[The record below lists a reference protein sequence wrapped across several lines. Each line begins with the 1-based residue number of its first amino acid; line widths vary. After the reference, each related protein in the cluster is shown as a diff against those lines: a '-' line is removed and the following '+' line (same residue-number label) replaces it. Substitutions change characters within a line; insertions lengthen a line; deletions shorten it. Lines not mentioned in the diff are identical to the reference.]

1 MESQSEAV
9 GVLQR
14 LVGIDSVN
22 PDLVAGAVGERMIA
36 AWCADWLSLRGF
48 EVHRLGDCPGRPTIV
63 GIRRGT
69 GGGRSLMLNGHLDTV
84 GVGGY
89 AGDAFSGE
97 LRDGR
102 VHGRGA
108 FDMKGGVAAILVAA
122 ARATGATGLG
132 SEVAGSP
139 GAGSPGAGSPGAGA
153 AEVRVGAGPDR
164 ASVLAGDVIVTLVAD
179 EEFGSLGTMAV
190 LRRFR
195 ADAAIVAEPSEL
207 CLTLAHRGF
216 AWFEVELT
224 GLAAHGSQPE
234 RGVDAI
240 AHAGLVLRALDELRA
255 EILASPAHPLLG
267 HGTVR
272 VSTIAGGTDAAT
284 VAAACTLT
292 IERRMLPRQSPDQV
306 EAELRGLLERL
317 ADGVAGFRFRLT
329 RLVARA
335 AFEADPQWPIV
346 RTLSAHATRVL
357 GHRPEV
363 RGEPFWT
370 DAGLLHE
377 AGIPC
382 LVVGVDGGGAHAD
395 TEWADAASV
404 DALTEILTG
413 TIADFCA

>member
-1 MESQSEAV
+1 MESQSETV

-22 PDLVAGAVGERMIA
+22 PELVAGAAGERMIA
-36 AWCADWLSLRGF
+36 AWCADWLSVRGF
-48 EVHRLGDCPGRPTIV
+48 EVHRLEEHPGRPTIV

-69 GGGRSLMLNGHLDTV
+69 GGGSSLMLNGHLDTV

-89 AGDAFSGE
+89 AGDPFSGE

-102 VHGRGA
+102 VSGRGA

-122 ARATGATGLG
+122 ARATGAEAAATGPAATG
-132 SEVAGSP
+132 REATGR
-139 GAGSPGAGSPGAGA
+139 AGA
-153 AEVRVGAGPDR
+153 AVHSGEAV

-179 EEFGSLGTMAV
+179 EEFGSLGTMEV
-190 LRRFR
+190 LRSFR

-240 AHAGLVLRALDELRA
+240 AHAGLVLRALDELRS
-255 EILASPAHPLLG
+255 EIEAAAAHPLLG

-292 IERRMLPRQSPDQV
+292 IERRTLPGQSPDQV
-306 EAELRGLLERL
+306 EAELRALLERL
-317 ADGVAGFRFRLT
+317 AGNVDGFRFRLS

-335 AFEADPQWPIV
+335 AFEADPEWPIV
-346 RTLSAHATRVL
+346 RLLAERATEVL
-357 GHRPEV
+357 GRRPEV

-404 DALTEILTG
+404 DALTEILTR
-413 TIADFCA
+413 TITDFCA